1 MHIVPNLLNRALP
14 AIAAGLLAAGAV
26 HAEPTSA
33 AITEQ
38 RSVGAFNAIELSGP
52 FDVAVRAGSGAG
64 VALTGQRAQ
73 LEQIEVIVQDG
84 TLVVRPLSRVG
95 FHFDFGK
102 RPERVTISIGAPQL
116 ASLRASG
123 SGDVTLD
130 GINGERFTLGVTGPG
145 DLRASG
151 AVRDLTLTASG
162 SGDADLRRV
171 RATNVDLTMSGP
183 GDVRLA
189 NIGNDLRARVS
200 GSGDLDA
207 DGLRLARLDAQLSG
221 PGDVKLSGSSRQI
234 GARVLAVSEE
244 LIRTCAVLRI

>member
-95 FHFDFGK
+95 LHFDFGK

-116 ASLRASG
+116 TSLRASG

-145 DLRASG
+145 DLRARIS
-151 AVRDLTLTASG
+151 R
-162 SGDADLRRV
+162 
-171 RATNVDLTMSGP
+171 
-183 GDVRLA
+183 
-189 NIGNDLRARVS
+189 
-200 GSGDLDA
+200 SGDLDA
-207 DGLRLARLDAQLSG
+207 DGLRLARLDAQL
-221 PGDVKLSGSSRQI
+221 R
-234 GARVLAVSEE
+234 A
-244 LIRTCAVLRI
+244 